1 MHVTNKKKKGKIKT
15 EGEEIMKEWV
25 KGKEGPTKKKI
36 WLKLYR
42 QMVGNPV
49 GYNCA
54 PLVADLFWFCY

>member
-1 MHVTNKKKKGKIKT
+1 MHVTNKKKRQNKNRRRGNN
-15 EGEEIMKEWV
+15 EGVDER
-25 KGKEGPTKKKI
+25 EGGAHKKKI